1 MDISVTG
8 AKILFTIPVL
18 GGIKISETLVNTW
31 LVMIVLTG
39 LCWWLTRDLKV
50 RDISKKQA
58 VAEKIVMMAEN
69 LVRENMGE
77 KWMHYVP
84 FISAIF
90 GLSIFSSLSS
100 LLGLWAPTGDISTT
114 MAWAIV
120 VFVQIT
126 YFKLRTNGLG
136 GYMKGFCDPIFLMAP
151 FNVLGE
157 VFTPIS
163 MAFRHFGNIVSGG
176 VITTLVYGA
185 LTVANQALFGWL
197 PGFLGE
203 ILAGV
208 PFLTVGVPSVLSL
221 YFDWFGSFMQ
231 AFIFCMLS
239 MMYIST
245 ATD

>member
-114 MAWAIV
+114 MAWAVV

-126 YFKLRTNGLG
+126 YFKLKTNGLG
-136 GYMKGFCDPIFLMAP
+136 GYMKGFCDPTFLMAP

-245 ATD
+245 ATE